1 MSMKIALVISTEETG
16 FDAVAMRGGWADAAR
31 SAAALGYDGVEL
43 AVREPAR
50 VDVTAVSHLLR
61 ETGLGIPAIGTGQ
74 AFLADGLS
82 LSHPDEG
89 VRSQT
94 IERVGA
100 HIRLA
105 GHLGAAVIIG
115 LIHGRITGDRGAS
128 EARLAASFESLVRA
142 AEREAVWLIIEPI
155 NRYETDLLTTVGE
168 ALDFIDRIGAERVGI
183 LADTFHMNI
192 EEVSIEHSL
201 HAAGARLRHVHTA
214 DSNRHAPGWG
224 HLDFA
229 AVLATLRAMSYRGW
243 LSAEILP
250 RPDPLAAAQQT
261 ITHLRS
267 LLNTSPIEEGMA

>member
-1 MSMKIALVISTEETG
+1 MKLALVISVEETG

-43 AVREPAR
+43 AVRDPAR
-50 VDVTAVSHLLR
+50 VDLDALTRLLHETELKVPAV
-61 ETGLGIPAIGTGQ
+61 GTGQ
-74 AFLADGLS
+74 AYLADGLS

-89 VRSQT
+89 IRARA
-94 IERVGA
+94 IERVEA
-100 HIRLA
+100 HIRFA
-105 GHLGAAVIIG
+105 AQISAAVIIG
-115 LIHGRITGDRGAS
+115 LIRGRISDNRPST
-128 EARLAASFESLVRA
+128 EARLTASLHSLLRVA
-142 AEREAVWLIIEPI
+142 DLEGVWLIIEPI
-155 NRYETDLLTTVGE
+155 NRYETDLLTTVDE
-168 ALDFIDRIGAERVGI
+168 TVAFIDRIGAERLGI

-192 EEVSIEHSL
+192 EEVSIAASL
-201 HAAGARLRHVHTA
+201 REAGSRLRHVHTA

-243 LSAEILP
+243 FSAEILP

-267 LLNTSPIEEGMA
+267 LSNKTPLKEGMA

>member
-1 MSMKIALVISTEETG
+1 MKIALVISTEETG
-16 FDAVAMRGGWADAAR
+16 FDAVAMRGGWAEAAR
-31 SAAALGYDGVEL
+31 SAAQLGFDGVEL
-43 AVREPAR
+43 AVRDPAR
-50 VDVTAVSHLLR
+50 LDVTAVSRLLR

-74 AFLADGLS
+74 GFLADGLS

-89 VRSQT
+89 VRARA
-94 IERVGA
+94 IERVSS

-105 GHLGAAVIIG
+105 GHVGAAVIIG
-115 LIHGRITGDRGAS
+115 LIHGRSMGDRGAS
-128 EARLAASFESLVRA
+128 EARLAASFDSLLRA
-142 AEREAVWLIIEPI
+142 AERDAVWLVIEPI

-168 ALDFIDRIGAERVGI
+168 TLAFIGRTGSERVGI

-192 EEVSIEHSL
+192 EEVSIERSL
-201 HAAGARLRHVHTA
+201 CAAGVRLRHVHTA

-224 HLDFA
+224 HLDFG
-229 AVLATLRAMSYRGW
+229 AVLATLRAMNYRGW

-267 LLNTSPIEEGMA
+267 LLNTSLIKEGMA

>member
-1 MSMKIALVISTEETG
+1 MKIALVISTEETG

-31 SAAALGYDGVEL
+31 SAASLGFDGVEL
-43 AVREPAR
+43 AVRDSAR
-50 VDVTAVSHLLR
+50 VDGETLRRLLR
-61 ETGLGIPAIGTGQ
+61 ETDLGLPAVGTGQ
-74 AFLADGLS
+74 AFLTDGLS

-89 VRSQT
+89 VRARA
-94 IERVGA
+94 IERVEA
-100 HIRLA
+100 HIRFA
-105 GHLGAAVIIG
+105 GHFGAAVIIG
-115 LIHGRITGDRGAS
+115 LIRGRIMGDRGAAES
-128 EARLAASFESLVRA
+128 RLAASFEPLVRA
-142 AEREAVWLIIEPI
+142 ADAEGIWLIIEPI
-155 NRYETDLLTTVGE
+155 NRYETDLLTTIG
-168 ALDFIDRIGAERVGI
+168 ATLAFINHIGAERVGI

-192 EEVSIEHSL
+192 EEVSIEQAL
-201 HAAGARLRHVHTA
+201 RAAGARLRHVHTA

-267 LLNTSPIEEGMA
+267 LLNTSPTKEGMA

>member
-1 MSMKIALVISTEETG
+1 MKLALVISVEDTG
-16 FDAVAMRGGWADAAR
+16 FDAVAMRGGWVDAAR

-43 AVREPAR
+43 AVRDPGDIDAEAVARALRDARLHVPA
-50 VDVTAVSHLLR
+50 V
-61 ETGLGIPAIGTGQ
+61 GTGQ

-89 VRSQT
+89 VRARA
-94 IERVGA
+94 IERIDA
-100 HIRLA
+100 HIRFA
-105 GHLGAAVIIG
+105 ARLGAAVIIG
-115 LIHGRITGDRGAS
+115 LIRGRITHDRPAT
-128 EARLAASFESLVRA
+128 EARLAASFDPLLRA
-142 AEREAVWLIIEPI
+142 AEREGVWLLIEPI

-168 ALDFIDRIGAERVGI
+168 TLEFIQDLGAQRLGL

-192 EEVSIEHSL
+192 EEASIEASL
-201 HAAGARLRHVHTA
+201 RAAGSRLRHVHAA

-250 RPDPLAAAQQT
+250 RPDPLAAATQT
-261 ITHLRS
+261 VRYLRP
-267 LLNTSPIEEGMA
+267 LLTTTRIKEGMA

>member
-1 MSMKIALVISTEETG
+1 MNLALVISTEETG

-31 SAAALGYDGVEL
+31 SAAALGFDGVEL
-43 AVREPAR
+43 AIRDPAG
-50 VDVTAVSHLLR
+50 VDPGTVTRILR
-61 ETGLGIPAIGTGQ
+61 ETGMSIPAIGTGQ

-82 LSHPDEG
+82 LSHLDEG
-89 VRSQT
+89 VRARA
-94 IERVGA
+94 IERVEA

-105 GHLGAAVIIG
+105 GDFGAAVIIG
-115 LIHGRITGDRGAS
+115 LVHGRVMEDRGAS
-128 EARLAASFESLVRA
+128 EARLAASFEPLVRA
-142 AEREAVWLIIEPI
+142 AEQAAVWLIIEPI
-155 NRYETDLLTTVGE
+155 NRYETDLLTTVGD
-168 ALDFIDRIGAERVGI
+168 ALDFIDRIGSERVGI

-192 EEVSIEHSL
+192 EEVSIERAL
-201 HAAGARLRHVHTA
+201 RAAGARLRHVHTA

-267 LLNTSPIEEGMA
+267 LLNTPPVKEGMA